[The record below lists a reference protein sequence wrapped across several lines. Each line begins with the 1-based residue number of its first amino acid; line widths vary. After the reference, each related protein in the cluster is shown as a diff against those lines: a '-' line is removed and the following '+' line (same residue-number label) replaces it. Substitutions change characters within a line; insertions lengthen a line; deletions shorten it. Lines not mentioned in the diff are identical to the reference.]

1 MTGKTKNS
9 KEYDILHENK
19 DYLLVED
26 AIKVLKI
33 QLAQAEKDIKVLKEY
48 KEKALED
55 PIGFVE
61 NLIDK
66 KYKNIP
72 RLQKVISIPNID
84 LSLYQ
89 PHSLRHAKSFS
100 NSNNNTN
107 NFYKDIS
114 YSEDTSPTSPNSKKK
129 RPFDEIDDKSSFYT
143 DEWTEEEIDYLWNLL
158 EIFPEESV
166 PMTRYVKIS
175 NQLGTKSP
183 KQVEKKVQTLSK
195 RRRSTRRSLKPQ
207 KIATESKIK
216 AERTLYSNRFSGAI
230 YLSTPTVY
238 MSDEEEDGAALLGT
252 GSVSMTSAAATAT
265 VDPTTSTSTYGRSR
279 SRRNDIIV
287 KDDDSSDEDY
297 QEPVSRPR
305 RMHSTNSSLGVNH
318 HSSAYM
324 TRSSSLPSNSSSRSK
339 TKEEKKKKKSTV
351 FDIQDINNIHHGIQC
366 DRCGIEPIVG
376 IRYKCKICEG
386 DNQVDLCEDCISK
399 DYENAYHKAN
409 HEFERIDVYIPEDD
423 KTAIASEDYSYLGF
437 SRQL

>member
-9 KEYDILHENK
+9 KEYNILHENK

-33 QLAQAEKDIKVLKEY
+33 QLAQAEKDIRILKEY
-48 KEKALED
+48 KEKALAD

-61 NLIDK
+61 NLINK

-84 LSLYQ
+84 LSIYQ
-89 PHSLRHAKSFS
+89 PHSLRHAKTFS
-100 NSNNNTN
+100 NSNNSTQ
-107 NFYKDIS
+107 NFYKEIS
-114 YSEDTSPTSPNSKKK
+114 YSEDTSPTSP
-129 RPFDEIDDKSSFYT
+129 
-143 DEWTEEEIDYLWNLL
+143 DYLWNLL

-175 NQLGTKSP
+175 NQLETKSP

-195 RRRSTRRSLKPQ
+195 RRRTTRRRLKPQ

-216 AERTLYSNRFSGAI
+216 AEKTLYSNRFSGAI

-265 VDPTTSTSTYGRSR
+265 VDPTTPNSTNARSR

-305 RMHSTNSSLGVNH
+305 RNNSTNNTSGANH
-318 HSSAYM
+318 SVSYM
-324 TRSSSLPSNSSSRSK
+324 TRSSSLPSNSSSLRSK
-339 TKEEKKKKKSTV
+339 AKDEKKKKQNNI
-351 FDIQDINNIHHGIQC
+351 FDFQDINNIHHGIQC

-376 IRYKCKICEG
+376 IRYKCKVCEG

-409 HEFERIDVYIPEDD
+409 HEFERIDIYIPEDD
-423 KTAIASEDYSYLGF
+423 RTAIASENYSYLGF